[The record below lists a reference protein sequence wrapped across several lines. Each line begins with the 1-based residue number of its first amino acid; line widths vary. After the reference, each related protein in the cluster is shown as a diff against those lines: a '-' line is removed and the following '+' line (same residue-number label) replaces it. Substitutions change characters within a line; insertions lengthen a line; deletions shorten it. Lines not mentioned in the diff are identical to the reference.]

1 MGLIM
6 AKILV
11 TYYSRTGNTE
21 ELAKAV
27 AEGVKDAGGNVTLKR
42 VNEVNVEELP
52 TYDGIVIGSPV
63 YFGGMAAEVK
73 KLIDESIGARRKLE
87 NKVGAAFVT
96 SRHRTGGK
104 ETTLL
109 SILEA
114 MLVHGMIVIGDPIET
129 GGHYGAAGADEQG
142 RKEAHGLGRRIVKV
156 AEKLSVSKS

>member
-1 MGLIM
+1 VILGLSM
-6 AKILV
+6 TKILIA
-11 TYYSRTGNTE
+11 YYSRTGNTE

-27 AEGVKDAGGNVTLKR
+27 AEGVKDAGGEATLK
-42 VNEVNVEELP
+42 EVGEVHPEELLA
-52 TYDGIVIGSPV
+52 YDGIVIGSPV
-63 YFGGMAAEVK
+63 YFGGMAADVK
-73 KLIDESIGARRKLE
+73 KLIDESICVRRKLE

-114 MLVHGMIVIGDPIET
+114 MLVHGMVVIGDPIET

-142 RKEAHGLGRRIVKV
+142 RKEAYGLGKRIVKI
-156 AEKLSVSKS
+156 AERLNME

>member
-1 MGLIM
+1 MI
-6 AKILV
+6 KILV
-11 TYYSRTGNTE
+11 TYYSKTGNTE

-27 AEGVKDAGGNVTLKR
+27 ADGVRDAGGNATLKK
-42 VNEVNVEELP
+42 VGEVRAEELP
-52 TYDGIVIGSPV
+52 TYNGIVIGSPV

-73 KLIDESIGARRKLE
+73 KLIDESIKIRRKLE

-109 SILEA
+109 SILGA
-114 MLVHGMIVIGDPIET
+114 MLVHGMVVIGDPMET

-142 RKEAHGLGRRIVKV
+142 RKEAYGLGKRIVKI
-156 AEKLSVSKS
+156 AERLSVSKS